1 MNRVSVMFLAIAV
14 LITMVPTVQAG
25 SIRFQYKLAPDQ
37 VWIGTMS
44 SQSETTFMGKKD
56 INRTKSIIEY
66 RISKGPKPGWVS
78 LTAKIRSQKSH
89 SGQTGGQMDLSK
101 ITFFADMHPSGD
113 IRNIRHEGNPMP
125 PPDPSMPPEMKAM
138 VAQSSNMMADAW
150 KNAVFWF
157 PELPEEALVPGDE
170 FDVTRKMGMGGS
182 GMGMQSQTISKQVF
196 TLEEV
201 ADGLAYFTVK
211 DRSITK
217 TEGVAGGTADTKTA
231 GKGETVFDMESGM
244 WTDMTVKSRSKVNM
258 SGVPGMANM
267 SQEVLS
273 INKYEMEQK

>member
-25 SIRFQYKLAPDQ
+25 SIQFQYKLAPDQ

-56 INRTKSIIEY
+56 INRTRSIIEY
-66 RISKGPKPGWVS
+66 RISKGPKRGWVS
-78 LTAKIRSQKSH
+78 LTAKIKSQKSH
-89 SGQTGGQMDLSK
+89 SGQTGRQMDLSK

-125 PPDPSMPPEMKAM
+125 PPDPGMPPEMKAM
-138 VAQSSNMMADAW
+138 YAQSSNM
-150 KNAVFWF
+150 V
-157 PELPEEALVPGDE
+157 
-170 FDVTRKMGMGGS
+170 
-182 GMGMQSQTISKQVF
+182 
-196 TLEEV
+196 
-201 ADGLAYFTVK
+201 
-211 DRSITK
+211 
-217 TEGVAGGTADTKTA
+217 ADTKTA

-244 WTDMTVKSRSKVNM
+244 WTDLMVKSRSKVNM
-258 SGVPGMANM
+258 SNVPGMANM
-267 SQEVLS
+267 SKEVLS